1 MVAMSMLDR
10 KLYRDVIRLW
20 AQVLA
25 VALVMACGVMT
36 IIIAIG
42 SYRSL
47 EETRSV
53 FYDRYRFANLF
64 VEANRAPLHLRDR
77 IAAIEGVGGLE
88 LRIVEYVLLD
98 MQGMAEPATGVAV
111 SLPDEGQP
119 SVNRLYIR
127 SGRLPEP
134 GRPQEAAVL
143 ESFAKAHRLTEGSRF
158 SAVMNGR
165 KQVLT
170 VTGIVLSPEYIY
182 TIGPGDM
189 VPDPRRFGVF
199 YMSRD
204 ALEGI
209 FDMGDSFN
217 NAVLMT
223 LRGSQPESVKTAL
236 DGLLDPYGGRGAYLR
251 KDQISHTFLDNE
263 LDELRSMAAIIPP
276 IFLFVA
282 AFLVNMIL
290 TRLITLEREQIGLL
304 KALGFSE
311 TEVAL
316 HYIKLTV
323 VIALIGVAIGFVAG
337 NWTGREMTQLYARF
351 FSFPFL
357 IFRESFDLYA
367 ISAGICVAA
376 AFVGAI
382 RAIWSVV
389 ALPAAVAMLPPAPLR
404 FRALFGRARGS
415 VFVSQLTIMAFRQII
430 RAPVRSLLTSVG
442 IAFSVALLVV
452 SMFSADSVHYMVEE
466 IFFRMERQDASL
478 YFDRERPMAA
488 LDSVRQFPGVLRAE
502 PFRALTVTL
511 HAGHRSKDLTI
522 FGVEEKTDLG
532 RIMDAD
538 MRPMPPP
545 PNGLLLIGRVA
556 DTLGVRVGDTVEVE
570 LVEKDHR
577 RIVVPVTGIS
587 QSLVGIDAYMHIDAL
602 NRLVGD
608 GRRISGARVSLDM
621 LQKEALYAEIK
632 KTPAIAFAMLI
643 GLSRDRFRA
652 TIEQNIAMIQ
662 VVYTTLAVI
671 VAFGLVYNSAR
682 IQLSERARELASL
695 RVLGF
700 TPAEVSNVLMTEL
713 AVVVFAAQ
721 PLGLLLGI
729 GFSRLVIDGISSDL
743 FRIPFVINSSTLAIS
758 SLVVLGA
765 SLMSA
770 LIVRRRIDRLDLVA
784 VLKSRE

>member
-1 MVAMSMLDR
+1 MSMLDR

-111 SLPDEGQP
+111 SLPDGGQP

-223 LRGSQPESVKTAL
+223 LRGTEPESVKTAL
-236 DGLLDPYGGRGAYLR
+236 DGLLNPYGGRGAYLR

-488 LDSVRQFPGVLRAE
+488 LDSVRQFPGVMRAE

-621 LQKEALYAEIK
+621 LQKDALYADIK

>member
-1 MVAMSMLDR
+1 MSMLDR

-98 MQGMAEPATGVAV
+98 MRGMAEPATGVAV
-111 SLPDEGQP
+111 SLPDSGQP

-158 SAVMNGR
+158 SAIMNGR

-209 FDMGDSFN
+209 FDMGDAFN

-223 LRGSQPESVKTAL
+223 LRGTEPESVKTAL
-236 DGLLDPYGGRGAYLR
+236 DGLLNPYGGRGAYLR

-488 LDSVRQFPGVLRAE
+488 LDSVRQFPGVMRAE
-502 PFRALTVTL
+502 PFRALSVTL

-522 FGVEEKTDLG
+522 FGVGGNTDLG

-538 MRPMPPP
+538 MRPIPPP

-621 LQKEALYAEIK
+621 LQKDALYAEIK

>member
-1 MVAMSMLDR
+1 MSMLDR

-111 SLPDEGQP
+111 SLPDGGQP

-223 LRGSQPESVKTAL
+223 LRGTEPESVKTAL
-236 DGLLDPYGGRGAYLR
+236 DGLLNPYGGRGAFLR

-488 LDSVRQFPGVLRAE
+488 LDSVRQFPGVMRAE

-522 FGVEEKTDLG
+522 FGVGEKTDLG

-538 MRPMPPP
+538 MRPIPPP

-621 LQKEALYAEIK
+621 LQRDALYAEIK

>member
-1 MVAMSMLDR
+1 MSMLDR

-111 SLPDEGQP
+111 SLPDSGQP

-158 SAVMNGR
+158 SAIMNGR

-209 FDMGDSFN
+209 FDMGDAFN

-223 LRGSQPESVKTAL
+223 LRGTEPESVKTAL
-236 DGLLDPYGGRGAYLR
+236 DGLLNPYGGRGAYLR

-488 LDSVRQFPGVLRAE
+488 LDSVRQFPGVMRAE

-522 FGVEEKTDLG
+522 FGVGENTDLG

-538 MRPMPPP
+538 MRPIPPP

-621 LQKEALYAEIK
+621 LQKDALYAEIK

>member
-1 MVAMSMLDR
+1 MSMLDR

-111 SLPDEGQP
+111 SLPDSGQP

-158 SAVMNGR
+158 SAIMNGR

-209 FDMGDSFN
+209 FDMGDAFN

-223 LRGSQPESVKTAL
+223 LRGTEPESVKTAL
-236 DGLLDPYGGRGAYLR
+236 DGLLNPYGGRGAYLR

-488 LDSVRQFPGVLRAE
+488 LDSVRQFPGVMRAE

-522 FGVEEKTDLG
+522 FGVGENTDLG

-538 MRPMPPP
+538 MRPIPPP

-570 LVEKDHR
+570 LVEKDHH

-621 LQKEALYAEIK
+621 LQKDALYAEIK

>member
-1 MVAMSMLDR
+1 MSMLDR

-111 SLPDEGQP
+111 SLPDSGQP

-158 SAVMNGR
+158 SAIMNGR

-209 FDMGDSFN
+209 FDMGDAFN

-223 LRGSQPESVKTAL
+223 LRGTEPESVKTAL
-236 DGLLDPYGGRGAYLR
+236 DGLLNPYGGRGAYLR

-488 LDSVRQFPGVLRAE
+488 LDSVRQFPGVMRAE
-502 PFRALTVTL
+502 PFRALSVTL

-522 FGVEEKTDLG
+522 FGVGENTDLG

-538 MRPMPPP
+538 MRPIPPP

-556 DTLGVRVGDTVEVE
+556 DTLGARVGDTVEVE

-621 LQKEALYAEIK
+621 LQKDALYAEIK

>member
-1 MVAMSMLDR
+1 MSMLDR